1 MNLGLRTEH
10 DVLEL
15 SSAKQTEEAPANEGI
30 TPEPRLQEAK
40 LPPDPVEGRAVRV
53 QTQQAD
59 VVLLHEH
66 PPGRPEHAVH
76 LCEHPMG
83 IANVF
88 KNVTGV
94 GDLEAPACERKVVS
108 IRQHDVQVRKA
119 DVPLGSG
126 DLFRQALDAI
136 HGPVTN
142 AARHFCRQDA
152 EAAADFQHNFTAS
165 QRQPVGECLV
175 GEGVQGRE
183 PRLLIGLGSVDVS
196 PLFHEYRAN
205 SHRVYGRRPQTSVS
219 AVPSVHGMPMSAPAS
234 HTAVPTVLRKR
245 PGCATWVTSAQPRA
259 KNPTG

>member
-94 GDLEAPACERKVVS
+94 A
-108 IRQHDVQVRKA
+108 
-119 DVPLGSG
+119 
-126 DLFRQALDAI
+126 
-136 HGPVTN
+136 
-142 AARHFCRQDA
+142 
-152 EAAADFQHNFTAS
+152 
-165 QRQPVGECLV
+165 
-175 GEGVQGRE
+175 
-183 PRLLIGLGSVDVS
+183 SVDTQ
-196 PLFHEYRAN
+196 N
-205 SHRVYGRRPQTSVS
+205 RPMIDS
-219 AVPSVHGMPMSAPAS
+219 
-234 HTAVPTVLRKR
+234 
-245 PGCATWVTSAQPRA
+245 
-259 KNPTG
+259 